1 MTKQKIKIGTRESP
15 LAIAQAEEVKRKLM
29 NAYGFSDEQ
38 VELCGMTTEGDQIL
52 DRSFVDVGGKM
63 LFTRE
68 IEKALMDKK
77 VDLAVHSFKD
87 LETDMAEDFII
98 GAVLERED
106 PRDAFVS
113 IHYKSFM
120 DLPHG
125 AKLGSASLRRKA
137 FALRLRPDL
146 EVVLLRGNVG
156 TRYRKLQEGQFD
168 GTFMATAGLN
178 RLGKSD
184 FITEKMEV
192 DRMIPAP
199 AQGAIAVQIRSGDEE
214 MQRLVSAIHCHK
226 TGTCVDLER
235 LFLFHL
241 DGSCRTPI
249 AAHAY
254 FESDHQIHFRA
265 KVLKPDGSN
274 AFDFETKG
282 GSVQLAHEIIEA
294 ALRIKVEAG
303 PDFFKTEG

>member
-15 LAIAQAEEVKRKLM
+15 LAMAQAEEVKRKLM
-29 NAYGFSDEQ
+29 EAHGFSDDQ
-38 VELCGMTTEGDQIL
+38 IVLCGMTTEGDQIL

-68 IEKALMDKK
+68 IEKALLDQK

-87 LETDMAEDFII
+87 LETDMTDNFVI

-120 DLPHG
+120 DLPKG
-125 AKLGSASLRRKA
+125 AKLGSASLRRRA
-137 FALRLRPDL
+137 FALSLRPDL

-168 GTFMATAGLN
+168 GTFMAVAGLN
-178 RLGKSD
+178 RLGKSE
-184 FITEKMEV
+184 FITEKMAI

-199 AQGAIAVQIRSGDEE
+199 AQGAIAVQIRSDDEE
-214 MQRLVSAIHCHK
+214 MQKIVGAIHCHK
-226 TGTCVDLER
+226 TGICVDLER

-254 FESDHQIHFRA
+254 FESDHQIHFQA
-265 KVLKPDGSN
+265 KVLKPDGTD
-274 AFDFETKG
+274 AFNFETKG
-282 GSVQLAHEIIEA
+282 DSAQLPHEIIEA

-303 PDFFKTEG
+303 PEFFKAEG

>member
-15 LAIAQAEEVKRKLM
+15 LAMAQAEEVKMRLM
-29 NAYGFSDEQ
+29 NAHGLSDEQ

-68 IEKALMDKK
+68 IEKALLDKK

-113 IHYKSFM
+113 IDYKSFM

-137 FALRLRPDL
+137 FALSLRPDL
-146 EVVLLRGNVG
+146 KVVLLRGNVG

-184 FITEKMEV
+184 YITEKMEI

-214 MQRLVSAIHCHK
+214 MQRLVGAIHCHK

-249 AAHAY
+249 AAHAF
-254 FESDHQIHFRA
+254 FESEHQIHFRS
-265 KVLKPDGSN
+265 KVLKPDGTG

-282 GSVQLAHEIIEA
+282 SSVQLAHEIIEA

-303 PDFFKTEG
+303 PDFFKAEG

>member
-1 MTKQKIKIGTRESP
+1 MTNRKIKIGTRESP
-15 LAIAQAEEVKRKLM
+15 LAMAQAKEVKRKLM
-29 NAYGFSDEQ
+29 EAHGFSDDQ
-38 VELCGMTTEGDQIL
+38 IELCGMTTEGDQIL

-68 IEKALMDKK
+68 IEKALMDQK

-87 LETDMAEDFII
+87 LETDMANHFII

-113 IHYKSFM
+113 IHYQSFM

-125 AKLGSASLRRKA
+125 AKLGTASLRRKA
-137 FALRLRPDL
+137 FALSLRPDL

-178 RLGKSD
+178 RLDKSE
-184 FITEKMEV
+184 FITEKMAI

-199 AQGAIAVQIRSGDEE
+199 AQGAIAVQIRSDDEE
-214 MQRLVSAIHCHK
+214 MQKIVGAIHCPK
-226 TGTCVDLER
+226 TGICVELER

-254 FESDHQIHFRA
+254 FETDHQIHFQA
-265 KVLKPDGSN
+265 KVLKPNGTG
-274 AFDFETKG
+274 AFDFESRG
-282 GSVQLAHEIIEA
+282 GSAQLSHEILEA
-294 ALRIKVEAG
+294 AQLIKVEAG
-303 PDFFKTEG
+303 PDFFKSEG